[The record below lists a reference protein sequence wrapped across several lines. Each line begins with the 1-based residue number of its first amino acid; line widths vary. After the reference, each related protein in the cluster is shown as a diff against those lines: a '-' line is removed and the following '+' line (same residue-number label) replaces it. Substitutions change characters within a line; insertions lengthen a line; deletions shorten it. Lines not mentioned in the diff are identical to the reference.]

1 MLIGIASYST
11 SFSNTRG
18 WSWTSAITRAAQ
30 SEQWLAPYYVKGC
43 QYCRAVREVV
53 KGLDLNVLNR
63 ACPEGQPGYR
73 DELSKLSGKIQ
84 VPYLADDNNLVLG
97 RLDKALAIG

>member
-1 MLIGIASYST
+1 M
-11 SFSNTRG
+11 
-18 WSWTSAITRAAQ
+18 
-30 SEQWLAPYYVKGC
+30 
-43 QYCRAVREVV
+43 